1 MAGEKVAVIGAGQV
15 GATTAQRVIENDL
28 ADVVLIDIV
37 EGLAQGKALDMMQS
51 APVVGINR
59 TIVGGTDLSLVE
71 GSDVVVVTAGKP
83 RKPGMSRE
91 DLLKANAEIVSGIAE
106 AVAQNA
112 PDSKVIVVTNPLDVM
127 THLMLKK
134 THFSPERV
142 MGMAGAL
149 DSARFAFFVADD
161 LHVLPSQVNVLVLG
175 GHGDLMVPLSR
186 LSTVAGVPLSEL
198 LPPQRIEAIV
208 ERTRAGGAEI
218 VELLKAGSAFYA
230 PSAAAARMVS
240 SILHGDGAVVVAS
253 VFLGGE
259 YDLEDVTLGVPV
271 RLGRAGIEERI
282 ELSLTADEHKA
293 LTDSAHKVRE
303 SIYWLESNGFL
314 GG

>member
-1 MAGEKVAVIGAGQV
+1 M

-28 ADVVLIDIV
+28 ADVVLVDIV

-71 GSDVVVVTAGKP
+71 GSDVVVVTAGKS

-149 DSARFAFFVADD
+149 DSARFAFSSPTICTFS
-161 LHVLPSQVNVLVLG
+161 LP
-175 GHGDLMVPLSR
+175 R
-186 LSTVAGVPLSEL
+186 
-198 LPPQRIEAIV
+198 
-208 ERTRAGGAEI
+208 
-218 VELLKAGSAFYA
+218 
-230 PSAAAARMVS
+230 
-240 SILHGDGAVVVAS
+240 
-253 VFLGGE
+253 
-259 YDLEDVTLGVPV
+259 
-271 RLGRAGIEERI
+271 
-282 ELSLTADEHKA
+282 
-293 LTDSAHKVRE
+293 
-303 SIYWLESNGFL
+303 
-314 GG
+314 